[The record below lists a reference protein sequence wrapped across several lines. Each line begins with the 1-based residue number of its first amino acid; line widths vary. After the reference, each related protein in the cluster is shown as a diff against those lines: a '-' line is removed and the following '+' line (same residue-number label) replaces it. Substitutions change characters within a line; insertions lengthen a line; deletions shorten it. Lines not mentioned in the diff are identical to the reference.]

1 MIDRD
6 LFSGLVRLHVL
17 HHADEGPIFGLAII
31 EELRRHGYQ
40 ISAGTM
46 YPILHGLERKGYL
59 VSRSSLGEGRQRRV
73 YTITPLGRQVL
84 VIARQKVNELF
95 GEMVAGRRLER
106 TAKAAKPRPAAVPA
120 TRRRARRT

>member
-84 VIARQKVNELF
+84 AIARQKVDDLF
-95 GEMVAGRRLER
+95 GEMVAGRRPER
-106 TAKAAKPRPAAVPA
+106 AAKAAKAVKLRPVARRRPARGA
-120 TRRRARRT
+120 